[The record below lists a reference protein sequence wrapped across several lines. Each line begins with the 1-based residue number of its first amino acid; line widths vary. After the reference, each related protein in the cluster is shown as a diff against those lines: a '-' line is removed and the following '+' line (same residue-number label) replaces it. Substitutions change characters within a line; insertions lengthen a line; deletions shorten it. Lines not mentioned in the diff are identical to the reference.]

1 MSLIPSVRL
10 AIAAVRR
17 SMRGLEVQIQ
27 HQHGIT
33 RSSSGRITYA
43 HNDSWAAFVE
53 PVQRVFRDNKG
64 VERVSRAR
72 VTFLFPLVVD
82 PSDRIRLPGGETGPI
97 LEVVEGIVDASD
109 PNGCGVL
116 TTVFL
121 G

>member
-1 MSLIPSVRL
+1 MSLISSVRL
-10 AIAAVRR
+10 AVAATRR
-17 SMRGLEVQIQ
+17 ELRGLEVLVQ

-43 HNDSWAAFVE
+43 HNDSHSAFVE
-53 PVQRVFRDNKG
+53 PIQKVFRDNKG

-72 VTFLFPLVVD
+72 VTFLYPLMID
-82 PSDRIRLPGGETGPI
+82 TSDKLVLPDDVTGPI
-97 LEVVEGIVDASD
+97 LEIVEGLVDSAD